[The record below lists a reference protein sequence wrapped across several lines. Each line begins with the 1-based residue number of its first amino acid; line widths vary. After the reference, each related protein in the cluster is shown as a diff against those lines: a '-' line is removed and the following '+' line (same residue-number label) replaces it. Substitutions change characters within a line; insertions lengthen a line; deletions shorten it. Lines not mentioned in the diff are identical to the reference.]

1 MEFPS
6 ASLVMIVD
14 PSVVAFAANGDGVL
28 VSLLVVGEEVD
39 NDEGDAVTS
48 GATALDSELLLLLLL
63 SSSLRMTVG
72 NSIKMTARTRK
83 QAAKLNKI

>member
-1 MEFPS
+1 
-6 ASLVMIVD
+6 MIVD